1 MLDRMTVSA
10 VARELLV
17 PDAPQRPS
25 RPGWRRKQRSA
36 PRQSHDDNDHRLP
49 AVPGSPLVWR
59 NWPSSGRTLWRCRAD
74 VLAYF
79 DHHSSN
85 GRTEAINGRLEAL
98 RAMHSDSATSPTTES
113 AHSFATS
120 LNKSMHSE
128 TGRAPLPTSCVRN
141 AMR

>member
-1 MLDRMTVSA
+1 MMTTIIDSLRSRVPA
-10 VARELLV
+10 GLEELAQL
-17 PDAPQRPS
+17 
-25 RPGWRRKQRSA
+25 
-36 PRQSHDDNDHRLP
+36 
-49 AVPGSPLVWR
+49 
-59 NWPSSGRTLWRCRAD
+59 GRTLWRCRAD

-85 GRTEAINGRLEAL
+85 GPTEAINGRLEAL